1 MPFDAPLLVSVGVEN
16 TEPSQFFSREADVP
30 RARQMSLWA
39 LPIAAKTLQMQ
50 RRLSQLLSLLLL
62 RLL

>member
-1 MPFDAPLLVSVGVEN
+1 MPLY
-16 TEPSQFFSREADVP
+16 RI
-30 RARQMSLWA
+30 RHISLRA

-50 RRLSQLLSLLLL
+50 RRLSLLLLLLLLL